1 VLVEIEDVLN
11 KNLDHFNR
19 VLLWREIE
27 LCLEEGIVQVKHVYL
42 LGTAL
47 EALVGEVRGVEVRE
61 PSKETFLESDVSR
74 VEDTAH
80 VPFY

>member
-1 VLVEIEDVLN
+1 MLVEIEDVLN

-47 EALVGEVRGVEVRE
+47 EALVGEVRG
-61 PSKETFLESDVSR
+61 
-74 VEDTAH
+74 
-80 VPFY
+80 